1 MQTAVALSA
10 ARYGDLFVR
19 YRSNLL
25 MRGPAGSTRGKSD
38 CSCLAVLFQMTAVPA
53 NVVQRETSAAL

>member
-38 CSCLAVLFQMTAVPA
+38 CSCLAVLVQMTAVPG
-53 NVVQRETSAAL
+53 NVV

>member
-10 ARYGDLFVR
+10 ARYGLLFVR

-25 MRGPAGSTRGKSD
+25 MRGPAESQSG
-38 CSCLAVLFQMTAVPA
+38 
-53 NVVQRETSAAL
+53 